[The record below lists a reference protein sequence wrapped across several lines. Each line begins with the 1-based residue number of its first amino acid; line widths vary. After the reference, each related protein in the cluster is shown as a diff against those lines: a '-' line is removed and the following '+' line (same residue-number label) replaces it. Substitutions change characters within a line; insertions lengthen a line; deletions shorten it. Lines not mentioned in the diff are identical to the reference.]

1 VADPVFRS
9 DLYRGTAECYDAY
22 RPPYPEALIDDLAGR
37 TGADGAGRLLD
48 LACGTGQVAF
58 ALRDSFAE
66 IWLADQEPGMIAV
79 ARRKAAGDTPRFRFV
94 TGAAEHL
101 DLPSGTF
108 DLATIG
114 NAFHRLG
121 RDAVAANV
129 RRWLAPGGH
138 LALLWGDGPAAGNA
152 PWQQTLQVVTQ
163 HWQTRNGADDRI
175 PAGYAGARRDR
186 PDAEVLA
193 AAGLEIVATGE
204 ASADKLWTLEE
215 LTGFLASTSVLS
227 DAALG
232 ASAADFDRDVRD
244 ALQSC
249 QPDGGFRQVVT
260 FSYQLARVSPPAP
273 TGLPPGAR
281 SRRRRL

>member
-9 DLYRGTAECYDAY
+9 DLYLGTAESYDAY
-22 RPPYPEALIDDLAGR
+22 RPLYPQALIDDLAGR
-37 TGADGAGRLLD
+37 TGADDAGRLLD

-58 ALRDSFAE
+58 ALRDLFAE
-66 IWLADQEPGMIAV
+66 IWLTDQEPGMIAV
-79 ARRKAAGDTPRFRFV
+79 ARRKAAGDLARFRFV
-94 TGAAEHL
+94 VGAAEHL
-101 DLPSGTF
+101 DLPPGHF
-108 DLATIG
+108 DLVTIG

-121 RDAVAANV
+121 RDAVVANV
-129 RRWLAPGGH
+129 RRWLRPGGH

-152 PWQQTLQVVTQ
+152 PWQQALRVVML

-186 PDAEVLA
+186 PDADVLA
-193 AAGLEIVATGE
+193 AAGLEIVAAGE
-204 ASADKLWTLEE
+204 ASAHKLWTLEE
-215 LTGFLASTSVLS
+215 LIGFLASTFVLS

-249 QPDGGFRQVVT
+249 QRDGGFRQVVT

-273 TGLPPGAR
+273 TG
-281 SRRRRL
+281 